1 MFPQKR
7 HVSLQPLSR
16 EHHQALL
23 LCWKLRQGFNKGV
36 EPERMMKYAGWFWNQ
51 YLAPHF
57 NAEETV
63 FFPILPKDHPA
74 VIKALKQHKDLKAMF
89 NSTDADMAYTLR
101 QIAFELEQHIRFE
114 ERDLFNEIQ
123 TAASPEQLE
132 ELKRLH
138 KEEKFNENIEDMF
151 WVEVREKKK
160 APDEKEE
167 SEKKSGER
175 PPVKNKPVNKNR
187 MVNTGKPR
195 TSPGMKKNT
204 GNAATRTPIKL
215 VKKKK

>member
-1 MFPQKR
+1 
-7 HVSLQPLSR
+7 
-16 EHHQALL
+16 
-23 LCWKLRQGFNKGV
+23 
-36 EPERMMKYAGWFWNQ
+36 MKYAGWFWNQ

-89 NSTDADMAYTLR
+89 NSTDADIAYTLR

-123 TAASPEQLE
+123 AAASPEQLE

-138 KEEKFNENIEDMF
+138 TEEKFNENIEDMF
-151 WVEVREKKK
+151 WVEVREKKE
-160 APDEKEE
+160 ATEEKE
-167 SEKKSGER
+167 STDKKSTER
-175 PPVKNKPVNKNR
+175 PPFKSKPDNKKR
-187 MVNTGKPR
+187 MSNTGKPR

-204 GNAATRTPIKL
+204 STSSPRTPIKL